1 MTKAYSD
8 EERVEIASKEYE
20 EWLIKDEVRL
30 DNNDL
35 VGVISIVNDKSTGEQ
50 SFVITDKYC
59 PASSSIEQRNQVKEV
74 TVIYRGSSFELSSD
88 AAKDWLL
95 NDIPTGIQVINGGG
109 AVATPQLQS
118 SAETLKNAME
128 LYPNAQ
134 VFV

>member
-1 MTKAYSD
+1 M
-8 EERVEIASKEYE
+8 
-20 EWLIKDEVRL
+20 
-30 DNNDL
+30 
-35 VGVISIVNDKSTGEQ
+35 ISIVNDKSTGEQ

-88 AAKDWLL
+88 AVKDWLL